1 MFIPTLFSHFIS
13 TFILTSVIKY
23 QDWLLSVSNILV
35 WGLSLKYCHCFIEI
49 QQYQYS
55 SFTFV
60 HEMKYFLI
68 WILNIFVFLGPVIRN
83 WSCFKYPT
91 DSNWLDLTD
100 WKGWRISVKKLTDF
114 IWIDMNCLFRY
125 PSKKI
130 PILSEIIKCQPLLSE
145 I

>member
-1 MFIPTLFSHFIS
+1 MPQFYKFNSI
-13 TFILTSVIKY
+13 
-23 QDWLLSVSNILV
+23 NIQFYIVDEL
-35 WGLSLKYCHCFIEI
+35 
-49 QQYQYS
+49 
-55 SFTFV
+55 
-60 HEMKYFLI
+60 KYFLM
-68 WILNIFVFLGPVIRN
+68 WVWNIFVFLGPVIRN

-130 PILSEIIKCQPLLSE
+130 PILSEITKCQPLLYLKYIKCFNVWVLCVCAVLLQLTKIKQE
-145 I
+145 KLVINL

>member
-1 MFIPTLFSHFIS
+1 MPQFYKFNSI
-13 TFILTSVIKY
+13 
-23 QDWLLSVSNILV
+23 NIQFYIVDEL
-35 WGLSLKYCHCFIEI
+35 
-49 QQYQYS
+49 
-55 SFTFV
+55 
-60 HEMKYFLI
+60 KYFLM
-68 WILNIFVFLGPVIRN
+68 WVWNIFVFLGPVIRN

-130 PILSEIIKCQPLLSE
+130 PILSEITKCQPLLYLKY
-145 I
+145 IKCFNVWVWCVCCAATVDKDKTRKVGN